1 MEHSKTLAMSLL
13 LSCAA
18 LLSYPAV
25 ITPSDKTTQQE
36 ILGEM
41 QHDVSRMRT
50 QYDVLSEISRIRTQF
65 DDITDT
71 AISVVDRPGSITP
84 LSLSDFAIIYNY
96 MFYCRY
102 EDRTEAFYLYL
113 WRKLNSEKN
122 LVRDIYRYC
131 SILGDNETKSMFGK
145 IIYDMISIECG
156 DFVDWLLANR
166 NKTVRYY
173 DTTDI
178 LKRLIPK
185 HLYDVFTN
193 PLLSNELKQSIKENS
208 REFNIKFID

>member
-1 MEHSKTLAMSLL
+1 MEHSKTLAISLL

-50 QYDVLSEISRIRTQF
+50 KYDVLSEISRIRTQF

-84 LSLSDFAIIYNY
+84 LSLLDFAIIYNY

-113 WRKLNSEKN
+113 WRKLNSD

-166 NKTVRYY
+166 NKTVRYSEAT
-173 DTTDI
+173 DT
-178 LKRLIPK
+178 LKRLIPND
-185 HLYDVFTN
+185 LYEVFTN
-193 PLLSNELKQSIKENS
+193 SLLSSELRKAIEENS
-208 REFNIKFID
+208 LEFNIRFID